1 MKVSLKPNTVMIK
14 KTAILS
20 LLITASLYGCNQS
33 SDSSTK
39 NEDLAVSDSV
49 VVNDPDETMASN
61 DAETTDMDAQ
71 WNQLDRN
78 APSVKLPEVSVIG
91 LETRGNKDYTVYSM
105 EESILFDKGQAKLRE
120 NSKETLNQIVL
131 SMAERAKGD
140 IRIYGY
146 ADPSEGTSKENI
158 ALSSERAMAVRN
170 WLVENG
176 NIDESRISVQPMGEN
191 QPTTTVPAT
200 SAKKSNRRVDIV
212 AMTNPRKAQ

>member
-14 KTAILS
+14 KFVILS
-20 LLITASLYGCNQS
+20 LLTTASLYGCNQS
-33 SDSSTK
+33 SESSTT
-39 NEDLAVSDSV
+39 NQDLAVSDSV

-120 NSKETLNQIVL
+120 NSKATLEQIVL

-146 ADPSEGTSKENI
+146 ADASEGTSKENI

-191 QPTTTVPAT
+191 QPTTTTPAT

>member
-1 MKVSLKPNTVMIK
+1 MIK
-14 KTAILS
+14 KVAILS
-20 LLITASLYGCNQS
+20 LLVTASFYGCNQGS
-33 SDSSTK
+33 ENSTK

-176 NIDESRISVQPMGEN
+176 KIDESRISVQPMGEN
-191 QPTTTVPAT
+191 QPNTTAPAA
-200 SAKKSNRRVDIV
+200 SADKFKRRVDIV
-212 AMTNPRKAQ
+212 AMTSPRKTQ

>member
-1 MKVSLKPNTVMIK
+1 MIK

-120 NSKETLNQIVL
+120 NSKETLNKIVL

-212 AMTNPRKAQ
+212 AMTNPRKAK